1 MEESMKQKYKVVS
14 GRQVLH
20 PPYDSEHT
28 PARQLEEFLNGES
41 DQGWSY
47 KATLSHATVDT
58 GLSIDFVILEK
69 DTESY

>member
-1 MEESMKQKYKVVS
+1 MKQKYKVVS

-20 PPYDSEHT
+20 PPYDIEHT

-69 DTESY
+69 DTASY

>member
-1 MEESMKQKYKVVS
+1 MKQKYKVVS

-20 PPYDSEHT
+20 PPYDTEHT

-69 DTESY
+69 DTASY